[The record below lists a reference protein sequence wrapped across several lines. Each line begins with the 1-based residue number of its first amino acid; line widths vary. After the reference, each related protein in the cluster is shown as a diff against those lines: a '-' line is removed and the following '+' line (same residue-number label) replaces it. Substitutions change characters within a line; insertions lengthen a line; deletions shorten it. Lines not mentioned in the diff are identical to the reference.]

1 MGAGRGQAI
10 GRVEAPRP
18 AHLDLG
24 CVQSARARAGRWRR
38 RSPCSAR
45 CQTEHHRAA
54 MLAHGIRLRPVPIQS
69 LSELERARLREVASW
84 HLEEKD
90 LECKISIPR
99 ETHKRR
105 KSLRKRFDSFSKE
118 KKERG
123 KVPTR
128 HRGPEPT
135 ASLDADAVL
144 QV

>member
-99 ETHKRR
+99 GKSPPWVRR
-105 KSLRKRFDSFSKE
+105 R
-118 KKERG
+118 
-123 KVPTR
+123 
-128 HRGPEPT
+128 
-135 ASLDADAVL
+135 DATPKDLFVCFTP
-144 QV
+144 VS